1 MPAQRDWLDKDFY
14 EVLGVSEDA
23 SQADVKK
30 AYRRLSRELH
40 PDANPDDPTAEER
53 FKAVSE
59 AYSVLGNE
67 EKRKEYDQVRRLAAS
82 GAFAGGGPGGAGGPG
97 GFTFRT
103 GDVGDLGDL
112 GDLLGDLFGGGGR
125 GGFGRGR
132 TRRARRSRPGRDLEA
147 NVSLSFEDALRGVT
161 TTLRVTGD
169 GPCETC
175 RGTGAKPGTRPRTCP
190 QCDGSGAVAVDQGMF
205 SISQPCP
212 TCGGRGQSIDDP
224 CPSCGGSG
232 REVKPREFRVR
243 IPAGVKDGARIRLAG
258 RGGPGEDGGPP
269 GDLYVNVSV
278 EPHRLFGRRGDDI
291 TMEVPLTYAEAT
303 LGTKLTVPLPLGEG
317 GRDTTTIRIPP
328 GTANGRTFRI
338 REEGAPRRDGD
349 RGDLL
354 VTVRVE
360 VPQKLSR
367 RQRQL
372 LGELAELD
380 DTTERDRM
388 LESV

>member
-1 MPAQRDWLDKDFY
+1 MTPQRDWLDKDFY
-14 EVLGVSEDA
+14 EILGVTEDA
-23 SQADVKK
+23 SQADIKK

-40 PDANPDDPTAEER
+40 PVANPEVPAAEER
-53 FKAVSE
+53 FKEVSE

-82 GAFAGGGPGGAGGPG
+82 GAFAGGGPGGGPG

-112 GDLLGDLFGGGGR
+112 GDLLGGLVGGGGV

-132 TRRARRSRPGRDLEA
+132 TSRVRRARKGRDLEA
-147 NVSLSFEDALRGVT
+147 DVTLSFGDALRGVT

-169 GPCETC
+169 GPCERC
-175 RGTGAKPGTRPRTCP
+175 HGTGAEPGTSPRTCP
-190 QCDGSGAVAVDQGMF
+190 QCGGSGAVAVDQGMF

-224 CPSCGGSG
+224 CTSCGGSG

-258 RGGPGEDGGPP
+258 RGGPGENGGPP
-269 GDLYVNVSV
+269 GDLFVNVAV
-278 EPHRLFGRRGDDI
+278 EPHHLFGRRGGDVTI
-291 TMEVPLTYAEAT
+291 EVPITFAEAA
-303 LGTKLTVPLPLGEG
+303 LGTKLTVPLPLPEG

-338 REEGAPRRDGD
+338 REQGAPRGDGG

-367 RQRQL
+367 KQRQL

-380 DTTERDRM
+380 DTTDRDRM
-388 LESV
+388 LETA